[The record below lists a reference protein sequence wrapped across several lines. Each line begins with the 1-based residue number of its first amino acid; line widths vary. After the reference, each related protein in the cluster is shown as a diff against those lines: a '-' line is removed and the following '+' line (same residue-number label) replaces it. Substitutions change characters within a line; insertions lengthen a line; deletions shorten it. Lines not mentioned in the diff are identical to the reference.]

1 MVLIK
6 GFNVNQNNYFPS
18 DLYSG
23 TINLEIEKRDLLHY
37 FLITYAFSW
46 FFTVPL
52 ALRSQGILNIGFTGP
67 ATYIASFG
75 PAFAAIVLTYR
86 VEKMAGLRVLL
97 KKLTQFKAGARWYLL
112 AFLGPG
118 VVGVLAFILDA
129 FIAGRP
135 PNFMWAVNFQTF
147 PLIFLVVFFLGGPL
161 GEELGWRGYA
171 LERLQS
177 GFSYRKAN
185 LILGFLWGLWHLPL
199 FFINDTP
206 QVEIPLLGFM
216 LQIMG
221 VTFIY
226 SFIRGGTGGSVFV
239 AMVFHAASNSFAA
252 IIPFLPLSQ
261 TGGTMGAFRIFI
273 AIIWVVV
280 GIIWWIEKRS

>member
-1 MVLIK
+1 MEPEQRELAL
-6 GFNVNQNNYFPS
+6 YFT
-18 DLYSG
+18 L
-23 TINLEIEKRDLLHY
+23 
-37 FLITYAFSW
+37 TYAFSW
-46 FFTVPL
+46 FFTIPL

-75 PAFAAIVLTYR
+75 PAFAAIALTYR
-86 VEKMAGLRVLL
+86 REKMAGVRVLL
-97 KKLTQFKAGARWYLL
+97 NKLIQFKVGARWHLL
-112 AFLGPG
+112 AFLSPG

-129 FIAGRP
+129 FIAGNP
-135 PNFMWAVNFQTF
+135 PNFMWAANFQAF

-177 GFSYRKAN
+177 NFSYRDTN

-199 FFINDTP
+199 FFINNTP

-221 VTFIY
+221 TTFIY
-226 SFIRGGTGGSVFV
+226 SFISGGTGGSVFV
-239 AMVFHAASNSFAA
+239 AMVFHAASNSFAG
-252 IIPFLPLSQ
+252 IIPFLPLIQ

-273 AIIWVVV
+273 AMIWVVV